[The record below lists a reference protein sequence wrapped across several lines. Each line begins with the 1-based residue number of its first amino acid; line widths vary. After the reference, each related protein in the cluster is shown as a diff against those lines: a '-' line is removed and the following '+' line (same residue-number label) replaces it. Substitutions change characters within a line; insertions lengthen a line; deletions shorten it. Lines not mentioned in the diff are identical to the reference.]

1 LNDTS
6 EHLHLEVLRQ
16 RLESAQYTA
25 IRYSNRLTDVRAVAS
40 IGSVGDSYDCE
51 YPQAGDP
58 RLGGSPQPLLLA
70 V

>member
-1 LNDTS
+1 MIEWAVRTAREVEPGVYTS
-6 EHLHLEVLRQ
+6 LRLANHLEDYGL
-16 RLESAQYTA
+16 
-25 IRYSNRLTDVRAVAS
+25 VAS
-40 IGSVGDSYDCE
+40 FGSTGDSYDCE